1 MTKLKTTILILML
14 AGFTSCSFSK
24 TSSSESRKL
33 RHVVAFKFK
42 PEITV
47 EQMQQV
53 TTAFY
58 ALKADIPEIIEF
70 EGGPDINIQKK
81 QGKYTHSFMVT
92 VKDEKALGIYGAHP
106 KHKAFSRLAD
116 PMLAEVMVVDYWT
129 E

>member
-1 MTKLKTTILILML
+1 MNKLTFTLIFVML
-14 AGFTSCSFSK
+14 LGFTSCLFIK
-24 TSSSESRKL
+24 TQDSNAKKL

-42 PEITV
+42 PEISPEQV
-47 EQMQQV
+47 EQV
-53 TTAFY
+53 TAAFF

-81 QGKYTHSFMVT
+81 KGKFTHSFMVT
-92 VKDEKALGIYGAHP
+92 VKDEKALGIYGEHP
-106 KHKAFSRLAD
+106 KHKAFSKLAD